1 MNTHH
6 LTIIL
11 LLAAAGPLCFSK
23 NVLGQNNNAQDPEL
37 VELHTKIDLFFRN
50 LTDSKLTSDIAFR
63 KLLTG
68 SRLALDKNVDKV
80 KRLADQIQQFDGQ
93 YGKYVAHERIAVKR
107 IGRDLVLTKY
117 LYKAEHYPVVWHFT
131 FYRPRPNE
139 KSNWVVIAVKFDT
152 NLQLLGL

>member
-1 MNTHH
+1 MNTHR
-6 LTIIL
+6 LTILL
-11 LLAAAGPLCFSK
+11 LLAAAGPLCFSEH
-23 NVLGQNNNAQDPEL
+23 VLGQANNPQDPEL
-37 VELHTKIDLFFRN
+37 VELYTNIDLFFRN
-50 LTDSKLTSDIAFR
+50 LTDSEFTSDIAFR

-68 SRLALDKNVDKV
+68 SQLALDKNADKV
-80 KRLADQIQQFDGQ
+80 KRLAERIKQFDEQ

-107 IGRDLVLTKY
+107 IGRDLVLMKY

-152 NLQLLGL
+152 NIQLLGL